1 MKKVDIDIKK
11 ESEKNLNLN
20 LNLSKSQRNKSKKSG
35 NQRVPS
41 QINIY
46 GKNMNKNEDNI
57 IDANKPSEMR
67 KIYKQNNMK
76 NNETENQKNIN
87 RINLNEK
94 RNIYGNVDKISL
106 NKFFVH
112 CVFCCIRA
120 PKNSEKFD
128 IR

>member
-1 MKKVDIDIKK
+1 
-11 ESEKNLNLN
+11 
-20 LNLSKSQRNKSKKSG
+20 
-35 NQRVPS
+35 
-41 QINIY
+41 
-46 GKNMNKNEDNI
+46 MNKNEDNI

-76 NNETENQKNIN
+76 NNETEENQKNIN

-94 RNIYGNVDKISL
+94 RNIYDNVDKISL

-112 CVFCCIRA
+112 CGFCCIRA

>member
-35 NQRVPS
+35 SQRVPS

-57 IDANKPSEMR
+57 IDANKPREMR
-67 KIYKQNNMK
+67 KI
-76 NNETENQKNIN
+76 
-87 RINLNEK
+87 
-94 RNIYGNVDKISL
+94 
-106 NKFFVH
+106 
-112 CVFCCIRA
+112 
-120 PKNSEKFD
+120 
-128 IR
+128 